1 MEKHREKRKAGKK
14 WVHFQR
20 HISILWIDNRSKWMQ
35 KGKSMQKRYTR
46 HYRWPKWME
55 QWYNCSDALVNNKHY
70 IFKIQKH
77 IHFDSAMAHFF
88 LLFASLHHFF
98 LYHSVLGSHTFPLQ
112 ISSRVIIT
120 IGTWQVI
127 NLHNIWKIEKK
138 QTTQHSI

>member
-1 MEKHREKRKAGKK
+1 
-14 WVHFQR
+14 
-20 HISILWIDNRSKWMQ
+20 
-35 KGKSMQKRYTR
+35 
-46 HYRWPKWME
+46 ME
-55 QWYNCSDALVNNKHY
+55 QWYNCSDALDNNKHY

-98 LYHSVLGSHTFPLQ
+98 LYDSVLGSHTFPLQ